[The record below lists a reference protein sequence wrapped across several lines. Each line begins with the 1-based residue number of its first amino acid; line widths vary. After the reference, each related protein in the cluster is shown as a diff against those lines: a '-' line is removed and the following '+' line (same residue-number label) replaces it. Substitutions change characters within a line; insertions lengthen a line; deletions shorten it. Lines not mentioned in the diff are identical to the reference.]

1 MKLKYITTIASLP
14 SSPALSKNSREV
26 QDARERFGDSGQA
39 AVAGGQEG
47 VCRSIGV
54 YYPAVSLKVRVMDG
68 IECLQGEPSSS
79 QLWFLGGLW
88 ANPQRVC

>member
-39 AVAGGQEG
+39 AAAGGQEG

-54 YYPAVSLKVRVMDG
+54 YYPGCVSEGQGHGWYRV
-68 IECLQGEPSSS
+68 P
-79 QLWFLGGLW
+79 
-88 ANPQRVC
+88 AR